1 MAKCDVLDHSL
12 LLNDLNEL
20 NELNY
25 VKIITDHI
33 ADFFH
38 IIKAIQALLFLI
50 AHD

>member
-20 NELNY
+20 NY

-33 ADFFH
+33 ANFFT
-38 IIKAIQALLFLI
+38 LLKPFKPCYF
-50 AHD
+50 